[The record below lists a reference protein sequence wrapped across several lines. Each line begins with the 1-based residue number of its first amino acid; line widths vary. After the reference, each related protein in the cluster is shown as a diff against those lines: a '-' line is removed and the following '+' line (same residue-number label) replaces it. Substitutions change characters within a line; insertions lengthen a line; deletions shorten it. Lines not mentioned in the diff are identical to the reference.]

1 MRNGSRVRSEPTERP
16 GGEPGERSE
25 TVQSVDRAIRILEA
39 LAREGAVG
47 VTVLAHQLGVHKST
61 ASRLIAALENRG
73 LVEQVEERG
82 KYRLGV
88 GILRLAGATN
98 ARLDLVQEA
107 RPICRR
113 LAAETGETVNVVI
126 LSGGAALYIDQVVG
140 PSTMSSYNW
149 VGQHIPLHAT
159 SNGKV
164 LLSELSPSE
173 VDTLLGDLT
182 AYTPST
188 VTDRSR
194 LVAELA
200 RVREQ
205 GFALAADELDVGL
218 TAVAAPIHNAH
229 GEIAA
234 SVSVSGPSFRF
245 GPDRI
250 SDIVPRVVKAGHEI
264 SAALGWLAP
273 GAQHEQVTSREKG

>member
-1 MRNGSRVRSEPTERP
+1 MRNSAVARHFVE
-16 GGEPGERSE
+16 GEPAERSD
-25 TVQSVDRAIRILEA
+25 TVQSVDRAVRILEI

-47 VTVLAHQLGVHKST
+47 VTALANHLGVHKST
-61 ASRLIAALENRG
+61 ASRLVAALENRA

-82 KYRLGV
+82 RYRLGV

-107 RPICRR
+107 RPVCRR

-159 SNGKV
+159 SNGKI
-164 LLSELSPSE
+164 LLSELSRTE
-173 VDTLLGDLT
+173 VDTLIGDLT
-182 AYTPST
+182 AYTPAT
-188 VTDRSR
+188 VTDRTKLR
-194 LVAELA
+194 EELV
-200 RVREQ
+200 RVRAQ
-205 GFALAADELDVGL
+205 GFAVAADELDVGL
-218 TAVAAPIHNAH
+218 TAVAAPVHNAH

-234 SVSVSGPSFRF
+234 SVSISGPSFRF
-245 GPDRI
+245 TPERI
-250 SDIVPRVVKAGHEI
+250 EAVVPRVVSAGHEI

-273 GAQHEQVTSREKG
+273 DRATEDGPSRRKG